1 MFECFSLSAMLVTI
15 MVTIHNMNMMLIPT
29 SFKLLIN
36 QAMSGIITEV
46 ILATLVIEKIVF

>member
-46 ILATLVIEKIVF
+46 ILATLVIEIIVF